1 MCIRDSANA
10 VLPRSLFLEY
20 NVSSSPMLR
29 DIIENPIQMN
39 ANGMMDVPQGDGLGI
54 RINEQAVEKYRI
66 N

>member
-1 MCIRDSANA
+1 
-10 VLPRSLFLEY
+10 
-20 NVSSSPMLR
+20 MLR